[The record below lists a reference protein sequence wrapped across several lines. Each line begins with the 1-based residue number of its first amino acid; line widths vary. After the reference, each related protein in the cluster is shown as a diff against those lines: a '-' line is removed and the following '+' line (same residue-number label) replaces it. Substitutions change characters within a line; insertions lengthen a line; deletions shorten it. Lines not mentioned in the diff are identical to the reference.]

1 MERLVIAYKYPLTK
15 DEPVPDGRRVYGAAV
30 PKYPWH
36 GMEIGHSFLTDGRLD
51 SMRATAY
58 AASKRYAPKRWVVR
72 RVEGGV
78 RVWRVK

>member
-51 SMRATAY
+51 SMRAT
-58 AASKRYAPKRWVVR
+58 S
-72 RVEGGV
+72 
-78 RVWRVK
+78 